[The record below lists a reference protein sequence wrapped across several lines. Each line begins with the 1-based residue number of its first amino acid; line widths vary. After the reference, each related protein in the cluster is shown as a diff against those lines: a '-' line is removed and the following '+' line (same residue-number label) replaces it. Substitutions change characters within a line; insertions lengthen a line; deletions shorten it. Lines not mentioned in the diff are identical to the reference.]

1 MPVEIIWIVFAV
13 FLYMLCA
20 ALLVFEIF
28 IPSFGLLMLLAVGA
42 FAWATALFFQMG
54 STVGWCGLAS
64 SAVIIPVCWIF
75 TYKVF
80 PHTSVGRAMILKS
93 SPRELGDALPEQ
105 ERLAMLVGKNGRTI
119 SPLRPVGVC
128 QIDGLRVV
136 CCAQAGYI
144 ARNAPI
150 EVVRVQGHTV
160 TVRLTGFTGQ
170 E

>member
-1 MPVEIIWIVFAV
+1 MPVEFVWVVFAI

-28 IPSFGLLMLLAVGA
+28 IPSFGLLTLLAVGA
-42 FAWATALFFQMG
+42 FAWATGLFFEIG
-54 STVGWCGLAS
+54 TTAGWYGLAS
-64 SAVIIPVCWIF
+64 SAVIIPVFWTI
-75 TYKVF
+75 TYKLF

-105 ERLAMLVGKNGRTI
+105 ERLLPLKGKIGTTV

-136 CCAQAGYI
+136 CI
-144 ARNAPI
+144 AETGFIPRNAPI
-150 EVVRVQGHTV
+150 EVVQVQGHTV
-160 TVRLTGFTGQ
+160 TVRLIGQ
-170 E
+170 F